1 MASSSAE
8 PLPPAQKG
16 SPYLSESMGVTTDP
30 SPCAEGE
37 STAVTTVPA
46 KRHGGPGG
54 APHRMVHTR
63 TLIYATCAAHK
74 GLILPLCAA
83 LCFLIPSLVCDM
95 GRGGPARAAVPVR
108 PVRGG
113 ERCWH

>member
-1 MASSSAE
+1 MAVGPCAE
-8 PLPPAQKG
+8 GEPGVAEGRAAAKSLP
-16 SPYLSESMGVTTDP
+16 
-30 SPCAEGE
+30 PCAEGE

-63 TLIYATCAAHK
+63 TLIYAKRAAHK
-74 GLILPLCAA
+74 GGIKPLCAA
-83 LCFLIPSLVCDM
+83 LCFLIRSLVCDIA
-95 GRGGPARAAVPVR
+95 RGGPARAAVPVR

-113 ERCWH
+113 ERCRC

>member
-1 MASSSAE
+1 MTD
-8 PLPPAQKG
+8 
-16 SPYLSESMGVTTDP
+16 GVVEREVP

-54 APHRMVHTR
+54 APHRIAHTR

-74 GLILPLCAA
+74 DLILPLCAA

-113 ERCWH
+113 ERCLR